1 MFILNEKRINI
12 YAPYTSADGVTYA
25 NLTDPEIRAQLGV
38 VELAEPAQP
47 EDYSDALYYRT
58 EQDEAPY
65 VIYTKKSDE
74 QIAEQELA
82 EAQAKA
88 RDYLNSTDWYVTRL
102 AETGKAIPE
111 EVLVGRAEV
120 RLVL

>member
-1 MFILNEKRINI
+1 MFIRNGTRFNV
-12 YAPYTSADGVTYA
+12 YASAEIGSVTYPNFLDA
-25 NLTDPEIRAQLGV
+25 GLREQLGIQEV
-38 VELAEPAQP
+38 QEPVAP
-47 EDYSDALYYRT
+47 EDYSDKLYYRT

-65 VIYTKKSDE
+65 VVYTRKSDE
-74 QIAEQELA
+74 QIAEQELV
-82 EAQAKA
+82 EAQATA

-111 EVLVGRAEV
+111 EVLTGRAEA

>member
-12 YAPYTSADGVTYA
+12 YAPYTSDSGVTYA
-25 NLTDPEIRAQLGV
+25 NLTDPAIRNQLGV
-38 VELAEPAQP
+38 VEISEPAPP
-47 EDYSDALYYRT
+47 EDYSEYLYYRT

-65 VIYTKKSDE
+65 VVYTRKSDA
-74 QIAEQELA
+74 QIAEQELSA
-82 EAQAKA
+82 ARAKA
-88 RDYLNSTDWYVTRL
+88 TEYLHSTDWYVTRL

-111 EVLVGRAEV
+111 EVLAGRAEA